1 VSSATIASS
10 QTKASPVPAAK
21 PTGAAMVPAF
31 DLVIV
36 GGGGD
41 LSRRKL
47 LPAMFQR
54 DKEGVITPES
64 TIWCLGR
71 SVMTDEEFRK
81 AASEFLK
88 GEEQSAIDAFLKRV
102 RYVSADS
109 TNAESMGKALGSL
122 KDSSRTRAFYLATAP
137 DLFAKVCAAI
147 KGAEL
152 ATPET
157 RVVLEKPIGTDLDS
171 ARAITNAVAQHFS
184 ERQTYRIDHY
194 LGKETVQNLMV
205 LRFGNAI
212 FEHLWTSSNIDH
224 VQITAAESV
233 GLEGRAGYYDGSGA
247 MRDMVQN
254 HVLQLLCLIAMEPPN
269 TLDADAIHDEKV
281 RVLKALRPI
290 AGTDVLERTV
300 RGQYSSGVV
309 EGKDG
314 GPVSASGYAE
324 ELGRV
329 SDTETY
335 VAVKAEINNWRW
347 AGVPFYLRTGKR
359 MPKRASEIV
368 IVFKRPPHDVFA
380 ASRFRARIEPN
391 RLVIS
396 LQPDDGI
403 ELVTNSKIPG
413 SGPLRI
419 AQTSLDLKFHST
431 FDNRSPEAYERL
443 LTDVI
448 RGDQTLF
455 MRRDEVEAAWSYID
469 PITQAWARHDP
480 TPHKYP
486 AGSWGPTR
494 AIGLIERDGR
504 SWIDPQVAS

>member
-1 VSSATIASS
+1 VGSATAS
-10 QTKASPVPAAK
+10 AAK
-21 PTGAAMVPAF
+21 LALAAMVPAF
-31 DLVIV
+31 DLVII

-47 LPAMFQR
+47 LPAMFHR
-54 DKEGVITPES
+54 DQEGVITPES
-64 TIWCLGR
+64 IIWCTGR
-71 SVMTDEEFRK
+71 SPMSDEDFRK
-81 AASEFLK
+81 AASEFLQ
-88 GEEQSAIDAFLKRV
+88 GEDPAAIDSFLKRV
-102 RYVSADS
+102 RYVAADS
-109 TNAESMGKALGSL
+109 TNAQSLADALAGL
-122 KDSSRTRAFYLATAP
+122 KDSTRTRAFYLATAP
-137 DLFAKVCAAI
+137 DLFAQICSAI
-147 KGAEL
+147 KGADL

-157 RVVLEKPIGTDLDS
+157 RVVLEKPIGKDLES
-171 ARAITNAVAQHFS
+171 AQSITNAVAEHFG
-184 ERQTYRIDHY
+184 EKQTYRIDHY

-212 FEHLWTSSNIDH
+212 FEHLWSSAHIDH
-224 VQITAAESV
+224 VQITAAEAV

-290 AGTDVLERTV
+290 AGTDVVERTV
-300 RGQYSSGVV
+300 RGQYASGVV

-314 GPVSASGYAE
+314 APLATSGYAD

-335 VAVKAEINNWRW
+335 VAIKAEINNWRW

-359 MPKRASEIV
+359 LPRRASEIV
-368 IVFKRPPHDVFA
+368 IVFKPPPHDIFA
-380 ASRFRARIEPN
+380 QSRFRVRVEPN

-455 MRRDEVEAAWSYID
+455 MRRDEVEAAWSFID

-480 TPHKYP
+480 SPHKYP
-486 AGSWGPTR
+486 AGSWGPTK

-504 SWIDPQVAS
+504 SWIDPQVTG

>member
-1 VSSATIASS
+1 VSPTTLISPPPVTGSTAGGKPPAS
-10 QTKASPVPAAK
+10 
-21 PTGAAMVPAF
+21 AMVPAF

-47 LPAMFQR
+47 LPALFHR
-54 DKEGVITPES
+54 DQEGVITPDS

-71 SVMTDEEFRK
+71 SAMSDEDFRK
-81 AASEFLK
+81 AASEFLSK
-88 GEEQSAIDAFLKRV
+88 EDKAAVDAFLNRV
-102 RYVSADS
+102 RYASADS
-109 TNAESMGKALGSL
+109 TKAESMGAALESL
-122 KDSSRTRAFYLATAP
+122 RSSTRTRAFYLATAP
-137 DLFAKVCAAI
+137 DLFAQVCGAI
-147 KGAEL
+147 KGADL

-157 RVVLEKPIGTDLDS
+157 RVVLEKPIGKDLAS
-171 ARAITNAVAQHFS
+171 ARAITEAVAEHFN
-184 ERQTYRIDHY
+184 EKQTYRIDHY

-212 FEHLWTSSNIDH
+212 FEHLWSSAHIDH
-224 VQITAAESV
+224 VQITAAEAV

-290 AGTDVLERTV
+290 AGTDVIDRTV
-300 RGQYSSGVV
+300 RGQYATGVV

-314 GPVSASGYAE
+314 GITAASGYAD

-335 VAVKAEINNWRW
+335 VAIKAEINNWRW
-347 AGVPFYLRTGKR
+347 AGVPFYIRTGKR
-359 MPKRASEIV
+359 LPKRASEIV
-368 IVFKRPPHDVFA
+368 IVFKRPPHDIFA
-380 ASRFRARIEPN
+380 SSRFRARIEPN

-431 FDNRSPEAYERL
+431 FDSRSPEAYERL

-455 MRRDEVEAAWSYID
+455 MRRDEVEAAWTFID
-469 PITQAWARHDP
+469 PITEAWGRHDP
-480 TPHKYP
+480 TPHKYA
-486 AGSWGPTR
+486 AGTWGPTKS
-494 AIGLIERDGR
+494 IGLIERDGR
-504 SWIDPQVAS
+504 SWIDPQIT

>member
-1 VSSATIASS
+1 MSPTTLIAPPPILGSAPAGKPVAS
-10 QTKASPVPAAK
+10 
-21 PTGAAMVPAF
+21 AMVPAF

-47 LPAMFQR
+47 LPAMFHR
-54 DKEGVITPES
+54 DLEGVITPES
-64 TIWCLGR
+64 TIWCTGR
-71 SVMTDEEFRK
+71 SAMSDEAFR
-81 AASEFLK
+81 ASASEFLK
-88 GEEQSAIDAFLKRV
+88 GEDPAAVAAFLKRV
-102 RYVSADS
+102 RYAAADS
-109 TNAESMGKALGSL
+109 TNADSMAKALKGLAES
-122 KDSSRTRAFYLATAP
+122 DRTRAFYLATSP
-137 DLFAKVCAAI
+137 DLFAQICAAI
-147 KGAEL
+147 RGAGL

-157 RVVLEKPIGTDLDS
+157 RVVLEKPIGKDLDS
-171 ARAITNAVAQHFS
+171 AKAITEAVAQHFS

-212 FEHLWTSSNIDH
+212 FEHLWSSAHIDH

-290 AGTDVLERTV
+290 AGTDVLDRTV
-300 RGQYSSGVV
+300 RGQYGSGVV

-314 GPVSASGYAE
+314 GPVAASGYAD

-335 VAVKAEINNWRW
+335 VAIKAEINNWRW

-359 MPKRASEIV
+359 LPKRASEIV
-368 IVFKRPPHDVFA
+368 IVFKRPPHDIFA
-380 ASRFRARIEPN
+380 SSRFRARIEPN
-391 RLVIS
+391 RLVLS

-455 MRRDEVEAAWSYID
+455 MRRDEVEAAWSFVD

-504 SWIDPQVAS
+504 SWIDPQVTG

>member
-1 VSSATIASS
+1 MATLTAAVAAGSS
-10 QTKASPVPAAK
+10 K
-21 PTGAAMVPAF
+21 PSGAAMVPPF
-31 DLVIV
+31 DLVIA

-47 LPAMFQR
+47 LPAMFHR
-54 DKEGVITPES
+54 DLEGVLTPDS

-71 SVMTDEEFRK
+71 SPMSDEDFRK
-81 AASEFLK
+81 SASEFLD
-88 GEEQSAIDAFLKRV
+88 GEDKDKVSQFLNRVHYAATDATSGEAL
-102 RYVSADS
+102 S
-109 TNAESMGKALGSL
+109 TALAPL
-122 KDSSRTRAFYLATAP
+122 KDSKRIRAFYLSTSP
-137 DLFAKVCAAI
+137 ELFAPICHAI
-147 KGAEL
+147 TDAHLK
-152 ATPET
+152 TPET
-157 RVVLEKPIGTDLDS
+157 RVVLEKPIGKDLAS
-171 ARAITNAVAQHFS
+171 AKAITDAVGKYFN
-184 ERQTYRIDHY
+184 EKQTYRIDHY

-212 FEHLWTSSNIDH
+212 FEHLWSSAHIDH

-233 GLEGRAGYYDGSGA
+233 GLETRAGYYDGAGA

-281 RVLKALRPI
+281 RVLKALKPI
-290 AGTDVLERTV
+290 TGTDVIEKTV
-300 RGQYSSGVV
+300 RGQYGSGVIEAK
-309 EGKDG
+309 EGG
-314 GPVSASGYAE
+314 LIPANAYAE
-324 ELGRV
+324 ELGRG

-335 VAVKAEINNWRW
+335 VAIKAEINNWRW

-359 MPKRASEIV
+359 LSKRASEIV
-368 IVFKRPPHDVFA
+368 IVFKRPPHDIFA
-380 ASRFRARIEPN
+380 QSRFRARIEPN

-419 AQTSLDLKFHST
+419 AQTSLDLKFRST

-455 MRRDEVEAAWSYID
+455 MRKDEVEAAWTWVD
-469 PITQAWARHDP
+469 PITEAWARHDP
-480 TPHKYP
+480 SPHKYA
-486 AGSWGPTR
+486 AGSWGPTKS
-494 AIGLIERDGR
+494 IGLIERDGR
-504 SWIDPQVAS
+504 SWIDPQIS

>member
-1 VSSATIASS
+1 MNFVSTSTQAEAR
-10 QTKASPVPAAK
+10 PRPA
-21 PTGAAMVPAF
+21 PAAMVPAF

-47 LPAMFQR
+47 LPALFHR
-54 DKEGVITPES
+54 DLEGVLTPDS

-71 SVMTDEEFRK
+71 TAMADEAFR
-81 AASEFLK
+81 ASASEFLA
-88 GEEQSAIDAFLKRV
+88 GENPDAVAAFLNRV
-102 RYVSADS
+102 RYAAADS
-109 TNAESMGKALGSL
+109 TDPKALAGALGAL
-122 KDSSRTRAFYLATAP
+122 KESPRVRAFYLATAP
-137 DLFAKVCAAI
+137 DLFAQVCGAI
-147 KGAEL
+147 ADAGL
-152 ATPET
+152 QTPET
-157 RVVLEKPIGTDLDS
+157 RVVLEKPIGKDLAS
-171 ARAITNAVAQHFS
+171 ARAITNAVGRYFA

-212 FEHLWTSSNIDH
+212 FEHLWSSTHIDH
-224 VQITAAESV
+224 VQITVAEAV
-233 GLEGRAGYYDGSGA
+233 GLEGRAAYYDGSGA
-247 MRDMVQN
+247 TRDMIQN

-290 AGTDVLERTV
+290 TGTDVQERTV
-300 RGQYSSGVV
+300 RGQYGAGVFEDKSGALA
-309 EGKDG
+309 
-314 GPVSASGYAE
+314 PASAYAD

-335 VAVKAEINNWRW
+335 VAIKAEINNWRW

-359 MPKRASEIV
+359 LPRRASEIV
-368 IVFKRPPHDVFA
+368 IVFKRPPHDIFA
-380 ASRFRARIEPN
+380 QSRFRARVEPN

-419 AQTSLDLKFHST
+419 AQTSLDLKFRST

-455 MRRDEVEAAWSYID
+455 MRRDEVEAAWSFVD
-469 PITQAWARHDP
+469 PMTEAWARHDP
-480 TPHKYP
+480 TPHRYA

-504 SWIDPQVAS
+504 SWIDPVVT